1 MKIINHVR
9 NIFNDQKLLKEN
21 PIFALLI
28 FTPASIISSIL
39 VIPFIIICLPFSVF
53 NLRIQKNATKFF
65 LYIQHSIS
73 LGVLYV
79 IKEIIFRDFQYY
91 DIILL
96 VSRHL
101 TLHHARSYQ
110 INHIISCHIIALYM
124 P

>member
-53 NLRIQKNATKFF
+53 NLRIRKNATKFF

-73 LGVLYV
+73 LGGLYV

-91 DIILL
+91 DIILGS
-96 VSRHL
+96 VFAFFAFYKSIKQMVNE
-101 TLHHARSYQ
+101 TLDKTF
-110 INHIISCHIIALYM
+110 I
-124 P
+124 